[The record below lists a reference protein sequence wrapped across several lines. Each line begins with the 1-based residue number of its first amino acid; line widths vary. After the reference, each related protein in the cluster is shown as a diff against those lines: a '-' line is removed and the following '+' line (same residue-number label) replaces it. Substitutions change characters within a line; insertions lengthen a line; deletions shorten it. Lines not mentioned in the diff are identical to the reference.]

1 MMCGRF
7 IEISAQVCA
16 IWLAYYNEFPSFP
29 IFTAVSRCQK
39 GKKDGKAELLRG
51 YSCGMWAG

>member
-1 MMCGRF
+1 MCGRF

-16 IWLAYYNEFPSFP
+16 IWLAYYNEFPSP
-29 IFTAVSRCQK
+29 IFTAVSRRQK